1 MQLTVRDA
9 AKLLHTPERQI
20 YLWIEDGELPCVRVN
35 EQPRFNRT
43 ELLEWATARRL
54 PVSVELFLDADDDD
68 KRLPSLV
75 EALGANGIHYRVGG
89 TDRPSALRAVLEVMA
104 LPEHLDKETLL
115 EVLLA
120 REALGTTGVGDG
132 IAIPH
137 VRQPIAVHGASVS
150 LALCF
155 LSHPIDFRAEDG
167 KPVHALFV
175 IISPTIRG
183 HLQLLARLAAAL
195 HDPGFKAA
203 VVRRAPAAEIIAE
216 ARRVEASFPRPAPGT
231 R

>member
-1 MQLTVRDA
+1 MHLTVRDA
-9 AKLLHTPERQI
+9 AKLLRTPEKQI
-20 YLWIEDGELPCVRVN
+20 YRWVEEGELPYIRVN

-43 ELLEWATARRL
+43 ELLEWATAKRL
-54 PVSVELFLDADDDD
+54 PISVELFHDDEDRH
-68 KRLPSLV
+68 KALPTLV
-75 EALGANGIHYRVGG
+75 EALEADGLHYQVGG
-89 TDRPSALRAVLEVMA
+89 TDRASVLRAVLGVMR
-104 LPEHLDKETLL
+104 LPAELDQETLV

-120 REALGTTGVGDG
+120 REALGSTGVGDG

-155 LSHPIDFRAEDG
+155 LEKPVDFGAPDG

-183 HLQLLARLAAAL
+183 HLQLLARLSAAL

-203 VVRRAPAAEIIAE
+203 VVRRAPAAELLA
-216 ARRVEASFPRPAPGT
+216 AAHRVEASFPRHGTGT

>member
-1 MQLTVRDA
+1 MHLTVRDA
-9 AKLLHTPERQI
+9 AKLLGTPEKQI
-20 YLWIEDGELPCVRVN
+20 YRWVEEGELPCFRVN

-54 PVSVELFLDADDDD
+54 PISVELFLDGDDDG

-75 EALGANGIHYRVGG
+75 EALGANGIHYHVGG
-89 TDRPSALRAVLEVMA
+89 TDRPSCLRAVLEVMA
-104 LPEHLDKETLL
+104 LPDELDQETLL
-115 EVLLA
+115 EVMLA
-120 REALGTTGVGDG
+120 REALGTTAVGDG

-137 VRQPIAVHGASVS
+137 VRQPIAVHGAPVS

-155 LSHPIDFRAEDG
+155 LDHPIDFRAEDG
-167 KPVHALFV
+167 MPVHALFV

-183 HLQLLARLAAAL
+183 HLKMLARLAAAL

-203 VVRRAPAAEIIAE
+203 VMRRAPAEEIVAE
-216 ARRVEASFPRPAPGT
+216 ARRVEAAFPRPVEGP

>member
-1 MQLTVRDA
+1 MHLTVRDA
-9 AKLLHTPERQI
+9 AKLLSTPEKQI
-20 YLWIEDGELPCVRVN
+20 YRWVEDGELPCFRVN

-43 ELLEWATARRL
+43 ELLEWATARKL
-54 PVSVELFLDADDDD
+54 PVSIELFQDADDDD

-75 EALGANGIHYRVGG
+75 EALGSHGIHYHVGG
-89 TDRPSALRAVLEVMA
+89 TDRLTSLRAVLSVMS
-104 LPEHLDKETLL
+104 LPEELDQETLV

-120 REALGTTGVGDG
+120 REALGSTGVGDG

-137 VRQPIAVHGASVS
+137 VRQPIAVHGASVA

-155 LSHPIDFRAEDG
+155 LDHPIDFGAKDG
-167 KPVHALFV
+167 MPVHALFV

-183 HLQLLARLAAAL
+183 HLQILAKLAAAL

-203 VVRRAPAAEIIAE
+203 VVRRAPADEILAE
-216 ARRVEASFPRPAPGT
+216 ARRVEATFPQAQAGKR
-231 R
+231 